1 MSKRVG
7 MIGLGVMGAP
17 MARQLSAKC
26 GNLVV
31 FDVDANKTNLFRQL
45 NIKTASSLS
54 EVGEGADI
62 VLLSLPNT
70 SVVKNVILAEA
81 GLINSMGR
89 GGIII
94 DTSTTDPTVTKEI
107 AGRLAEQEI
116 SFLDAPVSGGEGA
129 AIEGTL
135 SVMVGGAEDVF
146 KQCQEVL
153 KAIGTTVIRVGDNG
167 MGQVTKLVNN
177 MIVGATF
184 AVIAEGFALGVKS
197 GLNAKTLYEAIHNG
211 WAGSKVLDVTAPA
224 MFERNFKPGGTVD
237 IHYKDLGYALALAK
251 EELAPVPVTAVV
263 HEIFKSAKAAGKG
276 LMSQPAIVTLWEQ
289 VMGIKIDE

>member
-81 GLINSMGR
+81 GLINSMGSR
-89 GGIII
+89 GTII

-116 SFLDAPVSGGEGA
+116 SFLDAPVSGGVLA
-129 AIEGTL
+129 A
-135 SVMVGGAEDVF
+135 A
-146 KQCQEVL
+146 
-153 KAIGTTVIRVGDNG
+153 
-167 MGQVTKLVNN
+167 
-177 MIVGATF
+177 
-184 AVIAEGFALGVKS
+184 
-197 GLNAKTLYEAIHNG
+197 
-211 WAGSKVLDVTAPA
+211 
-224 MFERNFKPGGTVD
+224 
-237 IHYKDLGYALALAK
+237 
-251 EELAPVPVTAVV
+251 
-263 HEIFKSAKAAGKG
+263 
-276 LMSQPAIVTLWEQ
+276 
-289 VMGIKIDE
+289 